1 MYRLYKQNDDIQ
13 AYVTEFVADT
23 DDDIKDLPT
32 SVYHGSVCIVVAS
45 SNVYILNA
53 YSKWI
58 LLS

>member
-32 SVYHGSVCIVVAS
+32 SVYPGSTCIVAAS

-53 YSKWI
+53 SSQWV
-58 LLS
+58 LLG

>member
-32 SVYHGSVCIVVAS
+32 SVYPGSVRIVAAS

-53 YSKWI
+53 SSQWV

>member
-32 SVYHGSVCIVVAS
+32 SVYPGSVCIVAAS

-53 YSKWI
+53 SSQWV